1 MMKKIWIIICVLS
14 LSFFNGSSSNGKNV
28 EKKTEEKEIPAKKIQ
43 LSDQSGD
50 KIPILAW
57 GGIDRHSS
65 VRMYKDMAEAGFT
78 INLGLDLT
86 ATPTKENIHSLFAA
100 LDRAN
105 EADIKQMV
113 GASWLDFLSGEDL
126 TRLTS
131 HPALAGYY
139 FMDEPVTYEWLD
151 SLDRWVDRVRKID
164 DKHFGYINLAGADC
178 RGSNWAPELI
188 GCTGEE
194 PSPYTRFVKRYA
206 EIDIPMISVDRYPVV
221 VDTVTQQRKLFPGWY
236 YTLERTSSEARRTGK
251 DLWAFALSTQ
261 LFLPN
266 GIIYPIPTV
275 DDLRLQMYSNLAYGA
290 QVLQYYTY
298 VPSGNSAVWGQPPL
312 TSEGLKTSTWYL
324 LQEMNREFQAL
335 APVFLRAKV
344 NWIAHTGEIPDGC
357 VELDKSKLPSI
368 FKSLEITE
376 GNGAL
381 VSYIEKGEDNFL
393 VVVNHDIV
401 GDIKVKA
408 TGNGNLYRLN
418 REAAP
423 VELGNNP
430 RLLTPGDICVFFWKD

>member
-1 MMKKIWIIICVLS
+1 MKKIWIIICVLS

-57 GGIDRHSS
+57 GGINRSGTVD
-65 VRMYKDMAEAGFT
+65 MYKDMADAGFT
-78 INLGLDLT
+78 INYADDLS
-86 ATPTKENIHSLFAA
+86 TKPAADNIPHLFTA
-100 LDRAN
+100 LDRAD
-105 EADIKQMV
+105 EANLKQMV
-113 GASWLDFLSGEDL
+113 GASWLDFLNDQDL
-126 TRLTS
+126 RRLKS
-131 HPALAGYY
+131 HPALAGY
-139 FMDEPVTYEWLD
+139 FFKDEPTTYEWLD
-151 SLDRWVDRVRKID
+151 SLNRWVDRVRKID
-164 DKHFGYINLAGADC
+164 SEHFGYINLAGADC

-188 GCTGEE
+188 GCTGKE

-357 VELDKSKLPSI
+357 VELDKSQLPSV
-368 FKSLEITE
+368 FKTLDIS
-376 GNGAL
+376 GGRGAL
-381 VSYIEKGEDNFL
+381 VSLLEKGEDNFL
-393 VVVNHDIV
+393 VVVNHDINEN
-401 GDIKVKA
+401 IEVKA
-408 TGNGNLYRLN
+408 TGNRNLYRLN
-418 REAAP
+418 RQAIP
-423 VELGNNP
+423 LKLGKSA
-430 RLLTPGDICVFFWKD
+430 RTLTPGDICIFFWKD

>member
-1 MMKKIWIIICVLS
+1 MKNKWIILGLLSFS
-14 LSFFNGSSSNGKNV
+14 LSYCSSTDDGV
-28 EKKTEEKEIPAKKIQ
+28 QPEIIEEVDIPANVK
-43 LSDQSGD
+43 LADQSGE

-194 PSPYTRFVKRYA
+194 PSPYTNFVKRYA

-221 VDTVTQQRKLFPGWY
+221 IDPTTRRRTIFPGFY

-251 DLWAFALSTQ
+251 ELWAFAMSLELTLSS
-261 LFLPN
+261 
-266 GIIYPIPTV
+266 GIIYPVPTV
-275 DDLRLQMYSNLAYGA
+275 NDLRLQMYSNLAYGT
-290 QVLQYYTY
+290 QVLQYYRYTPTS
-298 VPSGNSAVWGQPPL
+298 VGTSQGLAPL
-312 TSEGLKTSTWYL
+312 NADGTKTALWYL
-324 LQEMNREFQAL
+324 LKEMNQEFQAL
-335 APVFLRAKV
+335 SPVFLNSTV
-344 NWIAHTGEIPDGC
+344 NWVAHTGEIPDGC
-357 VELDKSKLPSI
+357 IELDKSKLPSI